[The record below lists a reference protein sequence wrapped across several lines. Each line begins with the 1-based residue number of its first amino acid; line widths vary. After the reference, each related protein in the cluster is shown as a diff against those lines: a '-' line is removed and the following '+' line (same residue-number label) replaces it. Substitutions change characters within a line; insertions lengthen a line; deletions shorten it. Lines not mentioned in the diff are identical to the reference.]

1 MKHKKTCLVFALMLT
16 LVLLASCSSL
26 LPQPPSAYDV
36 AVKNGFQGSEE
47 DWLASIRGDE
57 GKSAYEL
64 YRDLFGYEGTEE
76 QWLID
81 LRTGALISFKVTFDL
96 DGGQAPE
103 GFVSSITVRGG
114 SFLDLKTPT
123 KEGYTFLGWWTGD
136 GDTDFAMTA
145 TTAVRSDLSLRAKW
159 RSNVLSVRFLD
170 KDGKLLKQE
179 TVPYGGAATAPE
191 APEVA
196 NFLFQKWDVDFSVVS
211 EDLTVKAVYS
221 PLYTLSF
228 DTDGGTKIA
237 DTIYISG
244 EVPAV
249 PTDPQ
254 KGDLIFRGWYADKEF
269 TVPYDFSAPIT
280 QNTTVYAY
288 FSDMKPISNAEEL
301 MAIGNNSTGKFYLTN
316 DINLGGKVWTPLNN
330 FAGKFDGR
338 GYKIYDFVI
347 SETQSAGFFTANS
360 GTIQNLTLAD
370 FAFSV
375 ASVSTTFN
383 AGALVGTNEGIVE
396 NCHITDAVLTYHSD
410 PIGHQAERYDS
421 FAGGII
427 GSNSGTV
434 SNCSVYAN
442 ISCCADLYMN
452 VYGSTSALNALWF
465 GGAVGTNSGTIT
477 NVTANTV
484 VEGIAQGDVPGDD
497 GAFVYLQM
505 GGFVGTN
512 YGEILLSDSH
522 IEVTAVC
529 ETTTADLLGT
539 GYTQA
544 RIFFGGFAYLNAGEV
559 FECSASGVYDASKA
573 SVWGDIAI
581 GGFVVINEQQIT
593 DCYTNVMLKSAK
605 ALANTQNTN
614 IAGGFVGT
622 NSGVITSSY
631 TAANM
636 EMQNVGYFGGFVG
649 VNESSGLISKCFAT
663 GSIAY
668 TDTPLGVGCFAGK
681 VNVGETFFKNY
692 YNTESKIMQGEADVT
707 VDDENA
713 TKVYLTTLQS
723 REFLVDTLG
732 WNTEVWEIVDGQY
745 PTLATNK

>member
-1 MKHKKTCLVFALMLT
+1 MKHRKICLVFVLMLT
-16 LVLLASCSSL
+16 SVLLASCSSL
-26 LPQPPSAYDV
+26 LPQPQSAYDI
-36 AVKNGFQGSEE
+36 AVENGFQGSEA

-316 DINLGGKVWTPLNN
+316 DISLGGATWTPIVG
-330 FAGKFDGR
+330 FAGEFDGR
-338 GYKIYDFVI
+338 GYKIHNFII
-347 SETQSAGFFTANS
+347 SETESAGFFTTNS

-370 FAFSV
+370 FVFTVSVVGKNIAFE
-375 ASVSTTFN
+375 
-383 AGALVGTNEGIVE
+383 AGALVGTNEGVIE
-396 NCHITDAVLTYHSD
+396 NCHITDAVATYHGYS
-410 PIGHQAERYDS
+410 GHGAFYSS
-421 FAGGII
+421 FVGGLV
-427 GSNSGTV
+427 GSNSGIILDSSTNIKIACCAESHADNGAYNSYTV
-434 SNCSVYAN
+434 SGGAE
-442 ISCCADLYMN
+442 
-452 VYGSTSALNALWF
+452 LWV
-465 GGAVGTNSGTIT
+465 GGAVGKNSGTII
-477 NVTANTV
+477 NVTANTSIDATAKGSNGKNDYAYPRV
-484 VEGIAQGDVPGDD
+484 FIGGLISINEGEVSLANSNISVTGSAENTGSGVIQE
-497 GAFVYLQM
+497 FHF
-505 GGFVGTN
+505 GGFVYKNTGT
-512 YGEILLSDSH
+512 
-522 IEVTAVC
+522 VFQC
-529 ETTTADLLGT
+529 FAD
-539 GYTQA
+539 
-544 RIFFGGFAYLNAGEV
+544 
-559 FECSASGVYDASKA
+559 GVYDVSNTTLYC
-573 SVWGDIAI
+573 VEV
-581 GGFVVINEQQIT
+581 GGFVCMNENQVT
-593 DCYTNVMLKSAK
+593 DCYTTVTLKTASTRTGK
-605 ALANTQNTN
+605 QTDNKV
-614 IAGGFVGT
+614 GGFVATNKGT
-622 NSGVITSSY
+622 ITTSYTSSNIESL
-631 TAANM
+631 AAL
-636 EMQNVGYFGGFVG
+636 GSFGGFVG
-649 VNESSGLISKCFAT
+649 SNESGAIVKNCVAT
-663 GSIAY
+663 GNVTYAAQTEGAGLFVGVVRDGSG
-668 TDTPLGVGCFAGK
+668 PL
-681 VNVGETFFKNY
+681 FKNY

-732 WNTEVWEIVDGQY
+732 WNPEIWEIVDGQY
-745 PTLATNK
+745 PTLAANK